1 MSRINR
7 LLFLAISI
15 GILISCR
22 SEKMNESNGFKEVQ
36 LSSGGLVKVP
46 FLRINQKEFT
56 AITNPFFKES
66 VGGQLIAEETV
77 VQLKYDSV
85 FLYINFECRNNH
97 RLDQNFYTEDNTSMF
112 NQEIFEVFINQG
124 PASSEKYLEIQL
136 NPNNALY
143 LSRINNRLKSSN
155 HLDIEFIDT
164 KTSGVIHSV
173 KKNKATNTWIGE
185 LQIPLDLLNF
195 PEIKVDKVFRL
206 NFYRVISNQDH
217 FEPEWMTNQDIATFA
232 CWSSTMTKKPQFHVP
247 DRFGFLFLD

>member
-1 MSRINR
+1 
-7 LLFLAISI
+7 
-15 GILISCR
+15 
-22 SEKMNESNGFKEVQ
+22 MNESNGIKEVQ
-36 LSSGGLVKVP
+36 LFSGGIAVVP
-46 FLRINQKEFT
+46 SLRINQKDFT
-56 AITNPFFKES
+56 AVKSPFFKKS
-66 VGGQLIAEETV
+66 VGGELIAEETI

-85 FLYINFECRNNH
+85 FLYINFECRNNP
-97 RLDQNFYTEDNTSMF
+97 RLDQNYYTEDNTSMF

-143 LSRINNRLKSSN
+143 LSRINNRFKSDN
-155 HLDIEFIDT
+155 HFDIEFIDT
-164 KTSGVIHSV
+164 KPSGVIHSV
-173 KKNKATNTWIGE
+173 KKNKLTNTWIGE

-195 PEIKVDKVFRL
+195 PEMKANKVFRL

-217 FEPEWMTNQDIATFA
+217 FEPEWATNQDNATFA

>member
-1 MSRINR
+1 MYRF
-7 LLFLAISI
+7 LLLAISF

-22 SEKMNESNGFKEVQ
+22 SKKMDESNGIKEVQ
-36 LSSGGLVKVP
+36 QFSGGIAEVP
-46 FLRINQKEFT
+46 FLRINQKDFT
-56 AITNPFFKES
+56 AVNSSFFKES
-66 VGGQLIAEETV
+66 VGGEFITEETI
-77 VQLKYDSV
+77 VQLKYDSI
-85 FLYINFECRNNH
+85 FLYINFECRNNP
-97 RLDQNFYTEDNTSMF
+97 RLDQNYYTEDNTPMF
-112 NQEIFEVFINQG
+112 NQEIFEVFISQG

-143 LSRINNRLKSSN
+143 LASINNRFKSDN
-155 HLDIEFIDT
+155 HFDIEFIDT

-173 KKNKATNTWIGE
+173 KKNKLTNTWIGE

-195 PEIKVDKVFRL
+195 PEMKVNKVFRL

-217 FEPEWMTNQDIATFA
+217 FEPEWSNNQDNATFA